1 MPTSNTVP
9 TGNTVDIQAV
19 GERVEALIAEFAS
32 ASDSATAGRAEE
44 LVGLLV
50 EFYGAG
56 LARIIELL
64 DEQAVTPLLADKM
77 VAGLLVLHDLHPQ
90 STEERVLAALER
102 VRPYLGS
109 HSGDV
114 EYLGLDPDGTVR
126 LRLAGSCDG
135 CPSSALTVKMAI
147 EKGIEDVAPEVTK
160 VEVEGVAPDPASSL
174 TAGAA
179 PEGHTMLPLHQVSRQ
194 PELPASTWVQVDGVE
209 DLRQGQVVPML
220 VAGTPA
226 VVCNVAGSLYAY
238 ADRCSAC
245 GSSLTGA
252 ELEGALLSCPGCAQ
266 RYDVVRAGRAWSGT
280 SGTTPSKIVPA
291 ASRVHLDPLPL
302 LAENGGVRIAVPAQ
316 AVS

>member
-1 MPTSNTVP
+1 VPTSNTS
-9 TGNTVDIQAV
+9 DIQAV
-19 GERVEALIAEFAS
+19 GERVEALLAEFAS
-32 ASDSATAGRAEE
+32 TSDPATAGRAEE

-56 LARIIELL
+56 LARILELL
-64 DEQAVTPLLADKM
+64 DEQVVAPLLVDKM

-160 VEVEGVAPDPASSL
+160 VEVEGVAPDPASRLS
-174 TAGAA
+174 AGPAD
-179 PEGHTMLPLHQVSRQ
+179 GHTLLPLSQVSRQ
-194 PELPASTWVQVDGVE
+194 PEPPAATWVQVNGIG
-209 DLRQGQVVPML
+209 DLGQGQVVPML
-220 VAGTPA
+220 VADTAA

-238 ADRCSAC
+238 ADRCPLC
-245 GSSLTGA
+245 GSGLTGA
-252 ELEGALLSCPGCAQ
+252 ELVGALLACPRCAQ
-266 RYDVVRAGRAWSGT
+266 RYDVVRAGRGWSGT
-280 SGTTPSKIVPA
+280 GEA
-291 ASRVHLDPLPL
+291 AGAHLDPLPL

>member
-1 MPTSNTVP
+1 
-9 TGNTVDIQAV
+9 
-19 GERVEALIAEFAS
+19 
-32 ASDSATAGRAEE
+32 
-44 LVGLLV
+44 
-50 EFYGAG
+50 
-56 LARIIELL
+56 LARILELL

-109 HSGDV
+109 HAGDV

-160 VEVEGVAPDPASSL
+160 VEVEGVAPDPASPL
-174 TAGAA
+174 TAGAV
-179 PEGHTMLPLHQVSRQ
+179 PEGATMLPLMQVSKQ
-194 PELPASTWVQVDGVE
+194 PEAPAATWVEVDGIE
-209 DLRQGQVVPML
+209 GLGQGQVVPML
-220 VAGTPA
+220 VADTAA

-238 ADRCSAC
+238 ADRCSVC
-245 GSSLTGA
+245 SSGLTGA
-252 ELEGALLSCPGCAQ
+252 KLEGALLACPGCAQ
-266 RYDVVRAGRAWSGT
+266 RYDIVRAGRGM
-280 SGTTPSKIVPA
+280 GGIGESK
-291 ASRVHLDPLPL
+291 RVHLDPLPL
-302 LAENGGVRIAVPAQ
+302 LTENGGVRIAVPAQ

>member
-1 MPTSNTVP
+1 VPASNTS
-9 TGNTVDIQAV
+9 DIQAV
-19 GERVEALIAEFAS
+19 GTQVEALLAELTS
-32 ASDSATAGRAEE
+32 TSDPATARRAEE

-56 LARIIELL
+56 LARIMDLL
-64 DEQAVTPLLADKM
+64 DEQTVTPLLDDKL

-114 EYLGLDPDGTVR
+114 EYLGLDADGTVR

-160 VEVEGVAPDPASSL
+160 VEVEGVAPDPASPL
-174 TAGAA
+174 TAGAV
-179 PEGHTMLPLHQVSRQ
+179 PDGTTLLPLHQVSRQ
-194 PELPASTWVQVDGVE
+194 PEAPAATWVQVDGIE
-209 DLRQGQVVPML
+209 GLGQGKVVPML
-220 VAGTPA
+220 VADTAA

-238 ADRCSAC
+238 ADRCSVC
-245 GSSLTGA
+245 GSGLTGA
-252 ELEGALLSCPGCAQ
+252 ELDGALLACPACAQ
-266 RYDVVRAGRAWSGT
+266 RYDVVRAGRGLGGT
-280 SGTTPSKIVPA
+280 EEA
-291 ASRVHLDPLPL
+291 ARVHLDPLPL
-302 LAENGGVRIAVPAQ
+302 LTENGGVRIAVPAQ

>member
-1 MPTSNTVP
+1 VPSSNTS
-9 TGNTVDIQAV
+9 DIQAV
-19 GERVEALIAEFAS
+19 GTQVEALLAGFAS
-32 ASDSATAGRAEE
+32 TSDPVIAGRAEE

-56 LARIIELL
+56 LARIVELL
-64 DEQAVTPLLADKM
+64 DEQAVAPLLADKL

-109 HSGDV
+109 HAGDV

-160 VEVEGVAPDPASSL
+160 VEVEGMAPELASPL
-174 TAGAA
+174 TAGRGADG
-179 PEGHTMLPLHQVSRQ
+179 PNLLPLHAVNRQ
-194 PELPASTWVQVDGVE
+194 PEPPSSTWVLVEGIE
-209 DLRQGQVVPML
+209 DLGQGQVVPML
-220 VAGTPA
+220 VADTAA
-226 VVCNVAGSLYAY
+226 VVCNVAGNLYAY
-238 ADRCSAC
+238 ADRCAAC
-245 GSSLTGA
+245 GSGLTGA
-252 ELEGALLSCPGCAQ
+252 ELEGTLLACPGCAQ
-266 RYDVVRAGRAWSGT
+266 RYDVVRAGRGLRGSNG
-280 SGTTPSKIVPA
+280 A
-291 ASRVHLDPLPL
+291 ARVHLDPLPL
-302 LAENGGVRIAVPAQ
+302 LAENDGVRIAVPAQ

>member
-1 MPTSNTVP
+1 VPTSNTS
-9 TGNTVDIQAV
+9 DIQAV
-19 GERVEALIAEFAS
+19 GGRVEALLAEFAS
-32 ASDSATAGRAEE
+32 ASDPTIAGRAEE

-56 LARIIELL
+56 LARIMELL
-64 DEQAVTPLLADKM
+64 DEQAVAPLLADQA

-90 STEERVLAALER
+90 STEQRVLAALER

-114 EYLGLDPDGTVR
+114 EYLGLDADGTVR

-160 VEVEGVAPDPASSL
+160 VEVEGVAPDPAARLS
-174 TAGAA
+174 AGATA
-179 PEGHTMLPLHQVSRQ
+179 EGHTLLPLHQVSRQ
-194 PELPASTWVQVDGVE
+194 PEPPAATWVQVEGVA
-209 DLRQGQVVPML
+209 DLGQGQVVPML
-220 VAGTPA
+220 LADTAA

-238 ADRCSAC
+238 TDRCPLC
-245 GSSLTGA
+245 GSGLTGA
-252 ELEGALLSCPGCAQ
+252 KLVGTLLACPGCGQ
-266 RYDVVRAGRAWSGT
+266 RYDVVRAGRGFGDSDEVA
-280 SGTTPSKIVPA
+280 PSSTA
-291 ASRVHLDPLPL
+291 GVHLDPLPL

-316 AVS
+316 VVS

>member
-1 MPTSNTVP
+1 VPASNTS
-9 TGNTVDIQAV
+9 DIQAV
-19 GERVEALIAEFAS
+19 GERVEALLAEFAS
-32 ASDSATAGRAEE
+32 ASDPAIAGRAEE

-50 EFYGAG
+50 DFYGAG
-56 LARIIELL
+56 LARILELL
-64 DEQAVTPLLADKM
+64 DEQAAAPLLADKA

-109 HSGDV
+109 HAGDV
-114 EYLGLDPDGTVR
+114 EYLGLDDDGTVR

-160 VEVEGVAPDPASSL
+160 VEVEGMVPESASGLS
-174 TAGAA
+174 A
-179 PEGHTMLPLHQVSRQ
+179 PEGRTLLPLSQVSNQ
-194 PELPASTWVQVDGVE
+194 PESPASTWVQVDGIE
-209 DLRQGQVVPML
+209 DLGQGQVVPML
-220 VAGTPA
+220 VGDTAA

-238 ADRCSAC
+238 ADRCPVC
-245 GSSLTGA
+245 GSRLTGGK
-252 ELEGALLSCPGCAQ
+252 LVGALLACPGCPQ
-266 RYDVVRAGRAWSGT
+266 RYDVVRAGRGWGEAT
-280 SGTTPSKIVPA
+280 EGTTSSTA
-291 ASRVHLDPLPL
+291 GAHLDPLPL

>member
-1 MPTSNTVP
+1 MSTSNTS
-9 TGNTVDIQAV
+9 DIQVV
-19 GERVEALIAEFAS
+19 GERVEALLAEFAS
-32 ASDSATAGRAEE
+32 TSDSATAGRAEE

-56 LARIIELL
+56 LARILELL
-64 DEQAVTPLLADKM
+64 DEQALTPLLADKA

-160 VEVEGVAPDPASSL
+160 VEVEGVAPDPASRL
-174 TAGAA
+174 TAGAV
-179 PEGHTMLPLHQVSRQ
+179 PDGTTLLPLHQVSKQ
-194 PELPASTWVQVDGVE
+194 PELPAATWVEVNGIE
-209 DLRQGQVVPML
+209 GLGQGQVVPML
-220 VAGTPA
+220 VAGTAA

-238 ADRCSAC
+238 ADHCPACSS
-245 GSSLTGA
+245 GLTGA
-252 ELEGALLSCPGCAQ
+252 ELEGALLTCPGCTQ
-266 RYDVVRAGRAWSGT
+266 RYDVVRAGRGWGGT
-280 SGTTPSKIVPA
+280 GETARSSTT
-291 ASRVHLDPLPL
+291 RLHLDPLPL
-302 LAENGGVRIAVPAQ
+302 LTENGGVRIAVPAQ

>member
-1 MPTSNTVP
+1 VPTSNTP
-9 TGNTVDIQAV
+9 DIQAV
-19 GERVEALIAEFAS
+19 GERVEALLAEFAS
-32 ASDSATAGRAEE
+32 TSDPTTAGRAEE

-50 EFYGAG
+50 DFYGAG
-56 LARIIELL
+56 LARILELL

-109 HSGDV
+109 HAGDV

-160 VEVEGVAPDPASSL
+160 VEVEGVAPDPASPL
-174 TAGAA
+174 TAGAV
-179 PEGHTMLPLHQVSRQ
+179 PEGATMLPLMQVSKQ
-194 PELPASTWVQVDGVE
+194 PEVPAATWVEVDGIE
-209 DLRQGQVVPML
+209 GLSQGRVVPML
-220 VAGTPA
+220 VAGTAA

-238 ADRCSAC
+238 ADRCAGC
-245 GSSLTGA
+245 GSGLTGA
-252 ELEGALLSCPGCAQ
+252 ELEGAVLACPGCAQ
-266 RYDVVRAGRAWSGT
+266 RYDVVRAGRGMGGPGEAN
-280 SGTTPSKIVPA
+280 
-291 ASRVHLDPLPL
+291 RVHLDPLPL